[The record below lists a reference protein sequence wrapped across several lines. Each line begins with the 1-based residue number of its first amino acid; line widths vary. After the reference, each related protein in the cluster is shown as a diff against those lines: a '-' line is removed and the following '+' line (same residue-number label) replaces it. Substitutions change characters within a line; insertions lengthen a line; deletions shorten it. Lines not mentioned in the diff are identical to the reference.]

1 MFINYKLADGNTALV
16 EVTEEVA
23 EFILEDDRLTA
34 NADRRERYHC
44 PWHLEAMEYEG
55 DSLAYHLTP
64 EQIYI
69 RKETQLEHSEALAQL
84 TDTQLR
90 RLLMR
95 ADGLT
100 YREIAELEGTNVNA
114 VRDSLESARKKLKN
128 SF

>member
-64 EQIYI
+64 EQLYI
-69 RKETQLEHSEALAQL
+69 RKETQLEQSEALSQL

>member
-64 EQIYI
+64 EQLYI
-69 RKETQLEHSEALAQL
+69 RKETQLEHSEALSQL

-100 YREIAELEGTNVNA
+100 YREIAEMEGTNINA

>member
-34 NADRRERYHC
+34 NADRRERYNC
-44 PWHLEAMEYEG
+44 PYHIEAMDYEG

-100 YREIAELEGTNVNA
+100 YREIAELEGTNINA
-114 VRDSLESARKKLKN
+114 IRDSLESARKKLKN